1 MTRNNSHTLVFERN
15 PVESS
20 RELQETQKVGEDTVR
35 GRVKEKIKI
44 KKKKSKDFWKSLCG
58 VGQQCIIDIFSTL
71 FVVSG
76 S

>member
-44 KKKKSKDFWKSLCG
+44 KKKNPKTSGNHS
-58 VGQQCIIDIFSTL
+58 
-71 FVVSG
+71 VVLDNNAL
-76 S
+76 

>member
-1 MTRNNSHTLVFERN
+1 MTRNNGHTLVFERN

-20 RELQETQKVGEDTVR
+20 RELQETEKVDEDTMR

-44 KKKKSKDFWKSLCG
+44 KKKSKDLWKSLCG
-58 VGQQCIIDIFSTL
+58 VGQQCIIDVFSTL
-71 FVVSG
+71 FDVSG